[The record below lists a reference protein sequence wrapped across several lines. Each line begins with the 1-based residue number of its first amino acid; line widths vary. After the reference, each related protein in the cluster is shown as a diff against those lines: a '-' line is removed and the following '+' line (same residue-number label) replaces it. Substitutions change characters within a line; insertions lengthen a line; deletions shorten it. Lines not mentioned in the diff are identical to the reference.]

1 MKKIALLLM
10 FCLLI
15 FNLCVNFVYAD
26 VNTCAKAAVVMDVK
40 TGRILYSKNS
50 EQKLPMASTTKI
62 MTVLVAIETGK
73 LNEMVTISKKAA
85 NVEGSSIYLKEGEKI
100 TVEELLFAIMLRS
113 GNDAATAVA
122 EHLGGSVEG
131 FAQMMNLKA
140 KEIGAKN
147 TSFANPHGLDN
158 SEHYTT
164 AYDLALI
171 TSYALKNPKFAEIVS
186 TKRKTISGPPNVEWK
201 RSMMNKNKML
211 WQFEGGDGVKTG
223 FTNKAGRCLVASAT
237 RSNWKLCSVVL
248 NCDPMW
254 EESSALLDYCFN
266 NYSQQKIVDSGELYQ
281 YLKVIKGDKDIVG
294 LKPTKDFYL
303 PVKTDELD
311 KVILIQQLKF
321 NNTAPILKGTKA
333 GEIKV
338 YMKDEFVGTVDLEY
352 TESIKSQNPL
362 YYVRKIFR
370 SILD

>member
-1 MKKIALLLM
+1 MKKIALFVM
-10 FCLLI
+10 SCLLI
-15 FNLCVNFVYAD
+15 FNLCVTFVYAD
-26 VNTCAKAAVVMDVK
+26 VNTSAKAAVVMDVK
-40 TGRILYSKNS
+40 TGRVLYSKNS

-73 LNEMVTISKKAA
+73 LNEIVTVSKNAA

-122 EHLGGSVEG
+122 EHLGGSIEG
-131 FAQMMNLKA
+131 YAYMMNLKA

-147 TSFANPHGLDN
+147 TSFANPHGLD
-158 SEHYTT
+158 SQQHYTT

-171 TSYALKNPKFAEIVS
+171 TSYALRNPKFAEIVS
-186 TKRKTISGPPNVEWK
+186 TKRKTISGPPDVEWK

-223 FTNKAGRCLVASAT
+223 FTKKAGRCLVASAT
-237 RSNWKLCSVVL
+237 RNNWKLCSVVL
-248 NCDPMW
+248 NCSPMW

-266 NYSQQKIVDSGELYQ
+266 NYSQQKIIDSGELYQ

-294 LKPTKDFYL
+294 LKPTTDFYL
-303 PVKTDELD
+303 PIKTDELD
-311 KVILIQQLKF
+311 NVILIQQLKF

-333 GEIKV
+333 GEIKI
-338 YMKDEFVGTVDLEY
+338 YMKDELVGTVDLEY
-352 TESIKSQNPL
+352 TESVKSQNPL
-362 YYVRKIFR
+362 HYMKKIFR
-370 SILD
+370 NMID